1 MPKRIMV
8 DMSATIIHHGH
19 IRLLEKAS
27 QYGDVIIGL
36 TTDDEIQ
43 DKKGYVPELTYNQR
57 EQILKSIKWVY
68 DVVPTPW
75 LIDNSTLDKY
85 NIDSLIHGDDNS
97 NDVSEDRLIILPRTK
112 GISSSEI
119 RQKSFKAIINKNNRK
134 LMLTP
139 GPATVLYEN
148 LENIKP
154 IFGRGDIDYDE
165 MMSEVINWVKKL
177 SGQDRIVFQQ
187 GSSTLSLE
195 LAAHSFVRGK
205 VLLISTGYYSDRLE
219 LLLPKNCEVT
229 KCKYEDLDLVN
240 GNYDWILCAY
250 TETSTA
256 FKVDLHKIKA
266 KANDFSAK
274 LYLDATGSIGLEED
288 HGLADLMAFSSCKGL
303 FGLTGASFI
312 AYKDDLSIK
321 NTDLFYF
328 NIDTQRNKMVT
339 GPYHS
344 IASLYGII
352 NIHDDLKERVANSK
366 RLVMSEWEDLTR
378 GSSNQPLLCT
388 YLEGEVVP
396 LDERIVLY
404 SPRSELNGSVVCH
417 FGEIHSD
424 RILINERIRVNKC

>member
-1 MPKRIMV
+1 
-8 DMSATIIHHGH
+8 MSATIIHHGH

-27 QYGDVIIGL
+27 QYGDVIVGL

-43 DKKGYVPELTYNQR
+43 DKKGYVPELAYHQR
-57 EQILKSIKWVY
+57 EQILKSIKWVF

-97 NDVSEDRLIILPRTK
+97 NDVSKDRLIILPRTK

-177 SGQDRIVFQQ
+177 SGQDRIVFMQ

-219 LLLPKNCEVT
+219 LLLPVNCEVT

-240 GNYDWILCAY
+240 GKYDWILCAY

-256 FKVDLHKIKA
+256 FKVDLSKIKA
-266 KANDFSAK
+266 KANDISAK

-312 AYKDDLSIK
+312 AYKDDLSIN

-328 NIDTQRNKMVT
+328 NIETQRKKMVT

-352 NIHDDLKERVANSK
+352 GIHDDLKERVANSK

-378 GSSNQPLLCT
+378 GPSNQPFLCT

-424 RILINERIRVNKC
+424 RILLNERIRVNKC